1 MNLSADAQVAVAELQ
16 RIGGRLLLDGEKVIV
31 DWPTKSIPAIA
42 ERLRAAKTE
51 LRAMLADVG
60 LPGDEP
66 DCSMRERLNMIDAIL
81 CQRDTRGRINYTG
94 TQIEACAIGLRRHA
108 GTHPDVDAMLHRL
121 NEAAA
126 LALGWREL
134 ARRWRG

>member
-1 MNLSADAQVAVAELQ
+1 VNLSADAQAAVAELQ

-81 CQRDTRGRINYTG
+81 RQRDARGRINYTAS
-94 TQIEACAIGLRRHA
+94 QIEACAIGLRRHA
-108 GTHPDVDAMLHRL
+108 GTHPDIDAMLHRL

-126 LALGWREL
+126 MALGWREL
-134 ARRWRG
+134 VKRWRG